1 MLHAA
6 PTNRLLL
13 VLLLGATLQ
22 AQVPRRNSAGSIAHT
37 AASTVSAST
46 QTVVGAKPAADPS
59 VVFLDPAHGGDDAG
73 AHLSG
78 GTVEKDATL
87 ALANKLRSLL
97 TARGF
102 KVVMTRTNAADN
114 ASTDERI
121 SLEERTH
128 PSACLLLHASDG
140 GHGVHLYTSTLNS
153 DASSPQTRTDRRRAI
168 LPWDTVQTAALS
180 ASMDLAG
187 NLITALNGIEIPLV
201 TGRAW
206 VSPIDSLS
214 CPAVAIEL
222 APYTSNKGAL
232 LQPSNSGYQTSVA
245 KAIVT
250 ALTLRR
256 EHLTFSR
263 GSATNAAR
271 QRNTKGK
278 PGSQPL
284 PKVKGVQKSPGPA
297 ASPRM
302 QP

>member
-1 MLHAA
+1 M
-6 PTNRLLL
+6 
-13 VLLLGATLQ
+13 
-22 AQVPRRNSAGSIAHT
+22 
-37 AASTVSAST
+37 SAST

-114 ASTDERI
+114 AST
-121 SLEERTH
+121 
-128 PSACLLLHASDG
+128 
-140 GHGVHLYTSTLNS
+140 STLNS

-201 TGRAW
+201 TGRAS

-222 APYTSNKGAL
+222 APYTPNKGTL

-250 ALTLRR
+250 ALTIRR
-256 EHLTFSR
+256 EHLAQSR

-271 QRNTKGK
+271 QRNPRGK
-278 PGSQPL
+278 SGSQPL
-284 PKVKGVQKSPGPA
+284 PKPKGVQKSPRPA
-297 ASPRM
+297 ASPRP

>member
-1 MLHAA
+1 VLHAA

-13 VLLLGATLQ
+13 VLLLGATLH
-22 AQVPRRNSAGSIAHT
+22 AQVPRRNSAGSNAH
-37 AASTVSAST
+37 AAPSTVSAFT
-46 QTVVGAKPAADPS
+46 QTVVGAEPAADPS

-78 GTVEKDATL
+78 GALEKDTTL

-114 ASTDERI
+114 ASTNERI
-121 SLEERTH
+121 DLEERTH

-140 GHGVHLYTSTLNS
+140 GHGVHLYTSTLNR
-153 DASSPQTRTDRRRAI
+153 DASSPQTRTDRSRAI

-201 TGRAW
+201 TGRAS

-222 APYTSNKGAL
+222 APYTPNKGTL
-232 LQPSNSGYQTSVA
+232 LQPSNYGYQDKVA

-250 ALTLRR
+250 ALTIRR
-256 EHLTFSR
+256 EHLARSR

-284 PKVKGVQKSPGPA
+284 PKPKGVQKSPRTA
-297 ASPRM
+297 APPGQ

>member
-6 PTNRLLL
+6 PTNRLLF
-13 VLLLGATLQ
+13 VLLLGATLH
-22 AQVPRRNSAGSIAHT
+22 AQVPRRNSAGSNAHA

-46 QTVVGAKPAADPS
+46 QTVVGAEPAADPS

-78 GTVEKDATL
+78 GALEKDATL

-128 PSACLLLHASDG
+128 ASACLLLHASDG
-140 GHGVHLYTSTLNS
+140 GHGVHLYTSTLNR
-153 DASSPQTRTDRRRAI
+153 DASSPQTRTDPRRAI

-201 TGRAW
+201 TGRAS
-206 VSPIDSLS
+206 VNPIDSLS

-222 APYTSNKGAL
+222 APYTPNKGTL

-250 ALTLRR
+250 ALTIRR
-256 EHLTFSR
+256 EHLARSR

-284 PKVKGVQKSPGPA
+284 PKPKGVQKPSRPA